1 MKVSWKVSMAA
12 GTLAGLWMV
21 GVALA
26 ARPAAQEQP
35 RMRESIVGKKAGV
48 YFKNVSTSTLK
59 ELSVDDFIG
68 AMGVMT
74 DALGLDCADCHPN
87 AGSDQVDWVF
97 DTARKKTARR
107 MVEMVG
113 NLNKEFF
120 GGAQRVTCWTCHHG
134 RVTPATSIQLNKLY
148 EAPNDEV
155 DDFVARDSE
164 QPAAAEIL
172 DKYIA
177 AIGGA
182 QKWAAIRNYVATGSS
197 IGFGGFGGDGQF
209 EIFANAP
216 ESAHRAHPVPAASR
230 PRHQHVGLQRHAG
243 LGQHAARA
251 ARELRPDRRRARR
264 RAARSPHRVPGQ
276 HQGRADQLAHGLP
289 ACHRRLRVPRGA
301 GQRTARLGR
310 HVLYR
315 PEDVPGEASR
325 PLRAVACRQRRRSD
339 RLRRLERDVNGVKLP
354 FEYSFFW
361 LDGRYTAKIKDYKF
375 NTTID
380 PTDLPATEEP
390 VRGSW
395 VREVREVQRVPGVA
409 PLELFF
415 VYEVSA
421 FRRTSGL
428 VAMRVR
434 HSEAVDRI
442 AFEVELDHHD
452 RFLAHHPAVV
462 PRLDGDNLRR
472 LVLDDAAVGVLDVD
486 FARARGSRRARAC
499 RGRCRSTGFMSF
511 GPVEARRINHPLHA
525 RGARAPDV
533 EPDMADEAVRR
544 AADGG

>member
-1 MKVSWKVSMAA
+1 MKVSWKVSLAA
-12 GTLAGLWMV
+12 GALAGLWII

-155 DDFVARDSE
+155 DDFVARDSD
-164 QPAAAEIL
+164 QPAATEIL

-177 AIGGA
+177 AAGGA
-182 QKWAAIRNYVATGSS
+182 QKWGAIRNYVANGSS

-216 ESAHRAHPVPAASR
+216 NQRTVRIQFP
-230 PRHQHVGLQRHAG
+230 QH
-243 LGQHAARA
+243 
-251 ARELRPDRRRARR
+251 PDRGISMWVYNGTQGWVNTPRALLENYDLIGGELDG
-264 RAARSPHRVPGQ
+264 ARLEALIAFPGNIKGSMTNWRTGFKRVIGDSEYYTV
-276 HQGRADQLAHGLP
+276 QGNG
-289 ACHRRLRVPRGA
+289 PRGSLGTFYIDMKTYLIKRLVRYAPSPA
-301 GQRTARLGR
+301 GNVTVQID
-310 HVLYR
+310 Y
-315 PEDVPGEASR
+315 D
-325 PLRAVACRQRRRSD
+325 D
-339 RLRRLERDVNGVKLP
+339 WRDVNGVKLP
-354 FEYSFFW
+354 FEYNFYW

-380 PTDLPATEEP
+380 PTIF
-390 VRGSW
+390 
-395 VREVREVQRVPGVA
+395 QRPK
-409 PLELFF
+409 
-415 VYEVSA
+415 
-421 FRRTSGL
+421 
-428 VAMRVR
+428 
-434 HSEAVDRI
+434 
-442 AFEVELDHHD
+442 
-452 RFLAHHPAVV
+452 
-462 PRLDGDNLRR
+462 NQ
-472 LVLDDAAVGVLDVD
+472 
-486 FARARGSRRARAC
+486 
-499 RGRCRSTGFMSF
+499 
-511 GPVEARRINHPLHA
+511 
-525 RGARAPDV
+525 
-533 EPDMADEAVRR
+533 
-544 AADGG
+544 

>member
-1 MKVSWKVSMAA
+1 MKVSWKVSLVA
-12 GTLAGLWMV
+12 GALASLWIV
-21 GVALA
+21 GFVLA
-26 ARPAAQEQP
+26 ARPSAQEQP

-155 DDFVARDSE
+155 DDFVARDPD
-164 QPAAAEIL
+164 QPAATEIL

-177 AIGGA
+177 AVGGT
-182 QKWAAIRNYVATGSS
+182 QKWGAIRNYVATGSS

-216 ESAHRAHPVPAASR
+216 NQRTVRIQFP
-230 PRHQHVGLQRHAG
+230 QH
-243 LGQHAARA
+243 
-251 ARELRPDRRRARR
+251 PDRGISMWVYNGTNGWVNTPRALLENYDLIGGELDGARLEAFMAFPGSIKGALTNWRTGFRRVIGDSEYYA
-264 RAARSPHRVPGQ
+264 V
-276 HQGRADQLAHGLP
+276 QGNG
-289 ACHRRLRVPRGA
+289 PRGSFGTFYIDPKTYLVKRLVRYAPSPA
-301 GQRTARLGR
+301 GNVTVQID
-310 HVLYR
+310 Y
-315 PEDVPGEASR
+315 D
-325 PLRAVACRQRRRSD
+325 D
-339 RLRRLERDVNGVKLP
+339 WRDVNGVKLP
-354 FEYSFFW
+354 FEYNFYW

-380 PTDLPATEEP
+380 PT
-390 VRGSW
+390 VF
-395 VREVREVQRVPGVA
+395 QRPK
-409 PLELFF
+409 
-415 VYEVSA
+415 
-421 FRRTSGL
+421 
-428 VAMRVR
+428 
-434 HSEAVDRI
+434 
-442 AFEVELDHHD
+442 
-452 RFLAHHPAVV
+452 
-462 PRLDGDNLRR
+462 NQ
-472 LVLDDAAVGVLDVD
+472 
-486 FARARGSRRARAC
+486 
-499 RGRCRSTGFMSF
+499 
-511 GPVEARRINHPLHA
+511 
-525 RGARAPDV
+525 
-533 EPDMADEAVRR
+533 
-544 AADGG
+544 